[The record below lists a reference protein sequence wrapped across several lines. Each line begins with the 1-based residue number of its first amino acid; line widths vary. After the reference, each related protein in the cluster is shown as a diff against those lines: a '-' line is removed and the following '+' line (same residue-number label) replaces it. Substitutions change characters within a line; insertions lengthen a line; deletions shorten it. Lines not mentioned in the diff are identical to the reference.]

1 MLFRRRK
8 PQHFL
13 ERVKAVFWPSRSH
26 LRSAQYIAKRILRL
40 SATPHAIAAGVAA
53 GVFASFTPFLGFHF
67 VIAAALAWVISGNL
81 LASALGTAI
90 GNPLTFPFIWAAT
103 YKIGQAISDGG
114 FGHAHKHINLFKL
127 FADLEFSQLWQP
139 VLKPMAVGAIPLGIA
154 FAAGFYFLTRWSVA
168 AFREQRRKRL
178 AERAR
183 KRAAR
188 MAARHATQTAAPN
201 NAAVS

>member
-8 PQHFL
+8 KADLL
-13 ERVKAVFWPSRSH
+13 ERARTFFWPRRSF
-26 LRSAQYIAKRILRL
+26 LRSAQYFIKRVLRL

-67 VIAAALAWVISGNL
+67 VIAAGLAWLISGNL
-81 LASALGTAI
+81 LASALGTAV

-103 YKIGQAISDGG
+103 FKIGQIITDGG
-114 FGHAHKHINLFKL
+114 FGQVHKHINLFKL

-178 AERAR
+178 ADRAR

-188 MAARHATQTAAPN
+188 MAARHAAGHLPPD
-201 NAAVS
+201 NAALG